1 MYASPLLHEVEMNK
15 ISMLRRKKILVA
27 FALLLCL
34 SGHAPAQV
42 AADAPPRF
50 EDYSVF
56 MWRGRVA
63 PLNLGSHPLA
73 RKYRTLLR
81 QQIKEAGINFAGRY
95 TLTTVGCGTGCSI
108 SAIIDARTGRAF
120 FPNELLG
127 WTGIVGDYDPPEG
140 EETWTYQPGSTLL
153 RLVGRPNIGKVGEER
168 YGPSGIYYYEW
179 NKNRLRLVKFTH
191 VGSYPEADPP
201 GSITR

>member
-1 MYASPLLHEVEMNK
+1 MKKL
-15 ISMLRRKKILVA
+15 SMLRRQKILIA

-34 SGHAPAQV
+34 SGNVRAQKT
-42 AADAPPRF
+42 ADEPSF

-56 MWRGRVA
+56 TWRGKVA
-63 PLNLGSHPLA
+63 PLNLRSHPLA

-81 QQIKEAGINFAGRY
+81 QQVKEEGVNFAGQY
-95 TLTTVGCGTGCSI
+95 TLATVGCGTGCSI

-140 EETWTYQPGSTLL
+140 EEPWTYRSGSTLL
-153 RLVGRPNIGKVGEER
+153 RLIGRPNIGKVGEER

-179 NKNRLRLVKFTH
+179 NKKRLRLVKFTH
-191 VGSYPEADPP
+191 VGSYPEADSP
-201 GSITR
+201 SRATN